1 MNKPIH
7 GGRLIEMELR
17 GECPVDFSVNL
28 NPWGP
33 PSILREHWNDWF
45 RYVSYYPP
53 LDWEFYQKRLA
64 LLYNLNQNLVL
75 PFNGAT
81 QAIYFVAR
89 RHQAKKIFIIEPCFT
104 EYARAFKLEGKAVI
118 HSSLLFKEEFQNLMA
133 CLEKERPDLIVL
145 GNPGNPLGQSFSNE
159 ERLILY
165 QWCQEQKVTLLV
177 DEAFQEFVQEKTSF
191 LPQLLKDVNKTLI
204 IIRSLTKYYSL
215 AGLRGGFMVTSPSLV
230 EEWKQALEPWSINTL
245 LAVTLDLLTSVD
257 LRDFHSHTLQELQ
270 KEKRFIEESFKQLIN
285 HFELQP
291 SIVNYYTVKI
301 KAKKRHFYSFL
312 QNQKLIVRLLDDF
325 WGMSNDFFRFSVKS
339 HEANK
344 KLIKVMNDYART
356 L

>member
-1 MNKPIH
+1 M
-7 GGRLIEMELR
+7 
-17 GECPVDFSVNL
+17 DFSVNL

-33 PSILREHWNDWF
+33 PPVLKEHWSDWF

-53 LDWEFYQKRLA
+53 LDWEFYQKRLS

-89 RHQAKKIFIIEPCFT
+89 RLRTKKIFIIEPCFT
-104 EYARAFKLEGKAVI
+104 EYARAFNLEGKTVV
-118 HSSLLFKEEFQNLMA
+118 HSHLLFKEGFKNLMT
-133 CLEKERPDLIVL
+133 CIKKERPDLIVL
-145 GNPGNPLGQSFSNE
+145 GNPSNPLGQCFSNE

-165 QWCQEQKVTLLV
+165 YWCHEQKVTLLV
-177 DEAFQEFVQEKTSF
+177 DEAFQEFIQEKTSF
-191 LPQLLKDVNKTLI
+191 LPQLLNDDDKTLI

-215 AGLRGGFMVTSPSLV
+215 AGLRGGFIVTNPSSV
-230 EEWKQALEPWSINTL
+230 QEWKQALEPWSINTL
-245 LAVTLDLLTSVD
+245 FAVTLDLLAGAD
-257 LRDFHSHTLQELQ
+257 LHDFHSITLQGLQ
-270 KEKRFIEESFKQLIN
+270 KEKRYIEESFEKLTKD
-285 HFELQP
+285 FELQH

-301 KAKKRHFYSFL
+301 KTNIRSFYSFL
-312 QNQKLIVRLLDDF
+312 QKQRLLVRPLDDF

-339 HEANK
+339 HEENK
-344 KLIKVMNDYART
+344 KLMKAMNDYART